1 MIASE
6 IMLPPHAPEI
16 YLDRATLWNAVES
29 CEKHP
34 KAQLAYSFDIAMQ
47 NELTLEENMELARKF
62 VQEQFVAKG
71 MIADLAFHSPEKE
84 DGGIP
89 NPHFHV
95 MTTMRPLNPDGT
107 WGQKQRREYLLDE
120 DGNRIRDKNGDYMFN
135 AVHTTDW
142 HEPET
147 LEHWR
152 EQWAAAVNTKFE
164 EKGLDVRIDHRSYVR
179 QGLDLIPTVHEGANV
194 RQMEAKGIRTEKG
207 ELNRWIKATN
217 RLMQDV
223 RKKIKALFVWMAE
236 VKEELSKPQTPSL
249 VDEYIDDGWSGTNFE
264 RPSFQRM
271 IDDIEDGKIN
281 CVVTKDLSR
290 LGRNYILTGQ
300 YTEIYFPS
308 KGVRYIAI
316 NDNVDT
322 INGESELAP
331 FLNILN
337 EMHARQTSKKVKAA
351 MHTRFANG
359 AHYGAYAPLGY
370 VKDPDKKGHLLIDPE
385 TRWIVEKIFDLAVHG
400 RGAASITRIL
410 VEEKVPTPGWL
421 NYERYGTFANI
432 YAGAPAEKAYAWTIA
447 QVKSI
452 LKEETYI
459 GHSVHN
465 KQSNISFKNKKK
477 VRKPQEEWYRVENTH
492 EAIISEEV
500 FQKVQELIASRRR
513 KRRNGTTQIF
523 AGLIKCADC
532 GWSLAYGENKQNKN
546 PYGYYHCSKNGQGL
560 RQCSMHYIRYDVLYA
575 YVLARLQY
583 WSMLAQKD
591 EDKLLKRLLNVSD
604 RERNSAKKKQAAELK
619 KAEKRKA
626 EVDGLFAKM
635 YEDWSA
641 GRITEYNFNMLSEK
655 YQNEQK
661 ELETKIRQL
670 HEMME
675 AAVQTAAD
683 AEKWIALMKQYVNP
697 VELTAELLN
706 TLIEKITVHE
716 AVKGEDGSRE
726 QEVEIYYRFI
736 GKID

>member
-1 MIASE
+1 MKQPYNTTIYNTALYLRLSRDDE
-6 IMLPPHAPEI
+6 LQGESGSIQTQRMMLRQYAAEHG
-16 YLDRATLWNAVES
+16 
-29 CEKHP
+29 
-34 KAQLAYSFDIAMQ
+34 
-47 NELTLEENMELARKF
+47 LT
-62 VQEQFVAKG
+62 V
-71 MIADLAFHSPEKE
+71 
-84 DGGIP
+84 
-89 NPHFHV
+89 
-95 MTTMRPLNPDGT
+95 
-107 WGQKQRREYLLDE
+107 
-120 DGNRIRDKNGDYMFN
+120 
-135 AVHTTDW
+135 
-142 HEPET
+142 
-147 LEHWR
+147 
-152 EQWAAAVNTKFE
+152 
-164 EKGLDVRIDHRSYVR
+164 
-179 QGLDLIPTVHEGANV
+179 
-194 RQMEAKGIRTEKG
+194 
-207 ELNRWIKATN
+207 
-217 RLMQDV
+217 
-223 RKKIKALFVWMAE
+223 
-236 VKEELSKPQTPSL
+236 

-385 TRWIVEKIFDLAVHG
+385 TRWIVEKIFDLCYRPRIGFFWRRTGVDIGESPVSFIVQPAGG
-400 RGAASITRIL
+400 RYFFLHQNPCNAGGS
-410 VEEKVPTPGWL
+410 TPV
-421 NYERYGTFANI
+421 YS
-432 YAGAPAEKAYAWTIA
+432 K
-447 QVKSI
+447 VKSI

-459 GHSVHN
+459 GHSIHN

-591 EDKLLKRLLNVSD
+591 EDKLLKRLLNASD

-670 HEMME
+670 HETME

>member
-1 MIASE
+1 MKQPYNTTIYNTALYLRLSRDDE
-6 IMLPPHAPEI
+6 LQGESGSIQTQRMMLRQYAAEHG
-16 YLDRATLWNAVES
+16 
-29 CEKHP
+29 
-34 KAQLAYSFDIAMQ
+34 
-47 NELTLEENMELARKF
+47 LT
-62 VQEQFVAKG
+62 V
-71 MIADLAFHSPEKE
+71 
-84 DGGIP
+84 
-89 NPHFHV
+89 
-95 MTTMRPLNPDGT
+95 
-107 WGQKQRREYLLDE
+107 
-120 DGNRIRDKNGDYMFN
+120 
-135 AVHTTDW
+135 
-142 HEPET
+142 
-147 LEHWR
+147 
-152 EQWAAAVNTKFE
+152 
-164 EKGLDVRIDHRSYVR
+164 
-179 QGLDLIPTVHEGANV
+179 
-194 RQMEAKGIRTEKG
+194 
-207 ELNRWIKATN
+207 
-217 RLMQDV
+217 
-223 RKKIKALFVWMAE
+223 
-236 VKEELSKPQTPSL
+236 

-421 NYERYGTFANI
+421 NYDRYGTFANI

-492 EAIISEEV
+492 EAIISEEA

-513 KRRNGTTQIF
+513 RQKNGTTQIF
-523 AGLIKCADC
+523 SGLVKCADC
-532 GWSLAYGENKQNKN
+532 GWSLAYGVNSQNKN
-546 PYGYYHCSKNGQGL
+546 PYAHYHCSKYGQGL

-591 EDKLLKRLLNVSD
+591 EDKLLKRLLNASD
-604 RERNSAKKKQAAELK
+604 RERTSAKKKQAAELK
-619 KAEKRKA
+619 KAEKRKT

-670 HEMME
+670 HETME

-716 AVKGEDGSRE
+716 AVKGGDGSRE

-736 GKID
+736 GKIE

>member
-1 MIASE
+1 MKQPYNTTIYNTALYLRLSRDDE
-6 IMLPPHAPEI
+6 LQGESGSIQTQRMMLRQYAAEHG
-16 YLDRATLWNAVES
+16 
-29 CEKHP
+29 
-34 KAQLAYSFDIAMQ
+34 
-47 NELTLEENMELARKF
+47 LT
-62 VQEQFVAKG
+62 V
-71 MIADLAFHSPEKE
+71 
-84 DGGIP
+84 
-89 NPHFHV
+89 
-95 MTTMRPLNPDGT
+95 
-107 WGQKQRREYLLDE
+107 
-120 DGNRIRDKNGDYMFN
+120 
-135 AVHTTDW
+135 
-142 HEPET
+142 
-147 LEHWR
+147 
-152 EQWAAAVNTKFE
+152 
-164 EKGLDVRIDHRSYVR
+164 
-179 QGLDLIPTVHEGANV
+179 
-194 RQMEAKGIRTEKG
+194 
-207 ELNRWIKATN
+207 
-217 RLMQDV
+217 
-223 RKKIKALFVWMAE
+223 
-236 VKEELSKPQTPSL
+236 

-351 MHTRFANG
+351 MRTRFANG

-575 YVLARLQY
+575 YVLARL
-583 WSMLAQKD
+583 
-591 EDKLLKRLLNVSD
+591 
-604 RERNSAKKKQAAELK
+604 
-619 KAEKRKA
+619 
-626 EVDGLFAKM
+626 
-635 YEDWSA
+635 
-641 GRITEYNFNMLSEK
+641 
-655 YQNEQK
+655 
-661 ELETKIRQL
+661 
-670 HEMME
+670 
-675 AAVQTAAD
+675 
-683 AEKWIALMKQYVNP
+683 
-697 VELTAELLN
+697 
-706 TLIEKITVHE
+706 
-716 AVKGEDGSRE
+716 
-726 QEVEIYYRFI
+726 
-736 GKID
+736 